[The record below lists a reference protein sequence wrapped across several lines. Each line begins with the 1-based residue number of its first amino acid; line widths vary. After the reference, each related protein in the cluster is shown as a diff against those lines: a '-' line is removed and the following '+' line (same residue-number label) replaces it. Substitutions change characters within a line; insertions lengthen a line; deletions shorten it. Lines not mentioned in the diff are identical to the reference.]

1 MASLKFVAILS
12 LMIYPIIVDSCGDS
26 HFTDL
31 SRGDHL
37 TSTRTKR
44 DTYISPS
51 RKNCSPG
58 SEVPPTRTNTTT
70 RLQELRDKISSAG
83 LFAYIVPSTD
93 AHQSEYVA
101 EEDKRRAWI
110 TGYTGSNGFAVVTL
124 SSAAVWVDG
133 RYYIQGEEQLD
144 CNWLMMKADEPSTP
158 DWIDWLEGEVPDGQ
172 AVLGADPSLSAAATW
187 ISWEENLSSRNIK
200 LKPVRENLVDLV
212 WDKNQTNDLSSI
224 DVWGK
229 E

>member
-1 MASLKFVAILS
+1 MKYVTFLLS
-12 LMIYPIIVDSCGDS
+12 MIHPLTVHSCGDS

-37 TSTRTKR
+37 TSSRTKR
-44 DTYISPS
+44 DTYISPP
-51 RKNCSPG
+51 RKYCSPG

-70 RLQELRDKISSAG
+70 RLQELREKISSAG

-110 TGYTGSNGFAVVTL
+110 TGFTGSNGFAVVTL

-144 CNWLMMKADEPSTP
+144 CNWLMMRSDEPSTP
-158 DWIDWLEGEVPDGQ
+158 DWVDWLEREVPDGQ
-172 AVLGADPSLSAAATW
+172 AVVGADPSLSAAATW
-187 ISWEENLSSRNIK
+187 ISWEENLSSRNII

-212 WDKNQTNDLSSI
+212 WNKDQTNDVSSI
-224 DVWGK
+224 DVCRQ